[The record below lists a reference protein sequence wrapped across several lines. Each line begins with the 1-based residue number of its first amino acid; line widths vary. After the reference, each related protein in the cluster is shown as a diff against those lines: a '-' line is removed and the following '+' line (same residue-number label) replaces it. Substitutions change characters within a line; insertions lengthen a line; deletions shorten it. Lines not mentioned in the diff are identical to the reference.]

1 MIYDTSRLPFNDPDD
16 NNHLYANKA
25 FAEDGYYSSGQGAID
40 ILSNGFKIRH
50 PGSSPLG
57 DTGRLYIY
65 AAWAEHPFVSQSR
78 AR

>member
-1 MIYDTSRLPFNDPDD
+1 MNV
-16 NNHLYANKA
+16 NNG
-25 FAEDGYYSSGQGAID
+25 EDAYYSSGQAAID

-50 PGSSPLG
+50 VNSSPVG
-57 DTGRLYIY
+57 DPGRLIVY